1 MLKIYTTEYL
11 FRVPG

>member
-1 MLKIYTTEYL
+1 MKFTTVKYL

>member
-1 MLKIYTTEYL
+1 MKFTTIDYL

>member
-1 MLKIYTTEYL
+1 MLKSYATEYL